1 MDIVNEAKAQLRVY
15 DKISHDCTKK
25 LIAECESLRN
35 QLAECQKDAER
46 LNYLSNH
53 DLTYR
58 VLVQSQP
65 SGNYVFDSCEV
76 YKLREAIDQAMSEK
90 G

>member
-1 MDIVNEAKAQLRVY
+1 MKTMSQYASKED
-15 DKISHDCTKK
+15 
-25 LIAECESLRN
+25 LIADLQHQLALAQADNESLRN
-35 QLAECQKDAER
+35 QLAECKKDAER
-46 LNYLSNH
+46 LDYLSNH

-58 VLVQSQP
+58 VLIQSQP